1 MTEAERLFNELRE
14 LSHDGEGVTR
24 ETYGPRETAAMD
36 LITKTAMDAG
46 LATGTDDAGN
56 RYVILRGEDT
66 LLPEVWCGSHLDSVP
81 CGGNYDGAA
90 GVVAGL
96 LAMIKMRNGHKR
108 TVRLVMLRGEESAWF
123 GKCYLGSLGLFG
135 KLTATDLGRLR
146 RGDGVLSGPEKDLSV
161 YMTQAG
167 AAPDVLAKGLPL
179 IKPGE
184 ISAFLELH
192 IEQGPVLEQGD
203 IPLGI
208 VTGIHGNVRYEV
220 TCRGEGGHSGTVPML
235 MRHDPVMALADLLAV
250 LRLKAT
256 AAPFTDMVLTA
267 GRVHTDASRDAVSII
282 PDVVKFSLEWRSLDD
297 EQLTAFT
304 DTALS
309 VAGAIAKRHGVHF
322 DFGKETRT
330 EPAQMDYGLRDL
342 LDRQCQKVGVARRDI
357 PSGAGHDAAVF
368 AAEGV
373 PTAMLFVRNQNG
385 SHNPKEAMRMD
396 DFEKGVEVL
405 EAALTALA
413 AK

>member
-1 MTEAERLFNELRE
+1 MTEAERLFSELRE
-14 LSHDGEGVTR
+14 LSRDGEGVTR
-24 ETYGPRETAAMD
+24 EAYGTRETAAMD
-36 LITKTAMDAG
+36 LITKTATEAG
-46 LATGTDDAGN
+46 LATASDEAGN
-56 RYVILRGEDT
+56 RYVILKGASPE
-66 LLPEVWCGSHLDSVP
+66 LPEVWCGSHLDSVP

-96 LAMIKMRNGHKR
+96 LAMIKMRDGHKR

-135 KLTATDLGRLR
+135 KLTSADLGRLR
-146 RGDGVLSGPEKDLSV
+146 RDDRHDLADF
-161 YMTQAG
+161 MTAAG
-167 AAPDVLAKGLPL
+167 AAPGVLAKGTRF
-179 IKPGE
+179 IEPGE
-184 ISAFLELH
+184 IMAFLELH
-192 IEQGPVLEQGD
+192 IEQGPVLEQSD
-203 IPLGI
+203 VPLGI
-208 VTGIHGNVRYEV
+208 VTGIRGNVRHEV

-235 MRHDPVMALADLLAV
+235 MRHDPVMAVADLLAV

-256 AAPFTDMVLTA
+256 AAPFTDMVFTA
-267 GRVHTDASRDAVSII
+267 GRIHTDASRDAVSII
-282 PDVVKFSLEWRSLDD
+282 PDVVKLSLEWRSLDD
-297 EQLTAFT
+297 EQLTAFS
-304 DTALS
+304 DTVEA

-322 DFGKETRT
+322 DFGAETRT
-330 EPAQMDYGLRDL
+330 EPAPIDYGLRDL
-342 LDRQCQKVGVARRDI
+342 LDRQCQKLGVPRRDL

-368 AAEGV
+368 ATEGV

-385 SHNPKEAMRMD
+385 SHNPREAMRMD